1 MHVFYHD
8 PEGGSSF
15 FLRSVKIKRSDLA
28 LDFTI
33 ESTFPELLVG
43 PDRMV
48 LYAGV
53 GKLVHSSS
61 KSLHRRRR
69 TMLNKSKLTLLT
81 RPIQ

>member
-1 MHVFYHD
+1 MLVFYHD
-8 PEGGSSF
+8 PEGGSTC
-15 FLRSVKIKRSDLA
+15 FLRSVKIKSSDLA

-33 ESTFPELLVG
+33 EGTFPELLVG

-61 KSLHRRRR
+61 QSLDRQKK
-69 TMLNKSKLTLLT
+69 TMLDKSNHF
-81 RPIQ
+81 P